1 MKSKKL
7 VNPSQGKLYTEYKK
21 CFNCERTEF
30 EVFIHVNG
38 LCVPCQL
45 LKDKRIIKSR
55 ACT

>member
-7 VNPSQGKLYTEYKK
+7 VNPSQGKLYTDLRK
-21 CFNCERTEF
+21 CFNCQRTEP

-55 ACT
+55 SGT

>member
-7 VNPSQGKLYTEYKK
+7 VNPSQGKSYIK
-21 CFNCERTEF
+21 CFNCHKTEL

-45 LKDKRIIKSR
+45 LKDKRLSKMSPY
-55 ACT
+55 T